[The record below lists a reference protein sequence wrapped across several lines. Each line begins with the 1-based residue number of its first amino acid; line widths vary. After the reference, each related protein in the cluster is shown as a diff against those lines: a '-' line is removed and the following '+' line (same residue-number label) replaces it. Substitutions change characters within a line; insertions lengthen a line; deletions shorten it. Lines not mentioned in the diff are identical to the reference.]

1 VSAEQVATANA
12 GTASAEPLVLLEVE
26 AVGVRLSGQKI
37 LDGVSFAI
45 SEGERVGLIG
55 PNGAGKTSLLE
66 AVAGFA
72 PLDAG
77 QLRWRG
83 APLGAHDRK
92 ESLFYLPD
100 GIRPCPDHRA
110 GELVELFRVA
120 YGQPRSRAEELVE
133 VLQLG
138 RALDKRVGHLSKG
151 FTKRMLLALGM
162 LTRAPLLLLDEPLDG
177 LDLHQVAAVGS
188 LFDRLRG
195 EGRTLLLSIH
205 ELSLAE
211 RLCESFLLLAEGRL
225 LAKGRLADLRRQAGI
240 EAGGLDRVFFVLT

>member
-1 VSAEQVATANA
+1 MRAEQVATA
-12 GTASAEPLVLLEVE
+12 TALTAPTEPLVLLEVDV
-26 AVGVRLSGQKI
+26 ACVRFSSQRI
-37 LDGVSFAI
+37 LDAVSFAI
-45 SEGERVGLIG
+45 REGELVGLIG
-55 PNGAGKTSLLE
+55 PNGAGKTTLLE
-66 AVAGFA
+66 AIAGFV

-83 APLGAHDRK
+83 APLRAHDRK
-92 ESLFYLPD
+92 ASIFYLPD

-110 GELVELFRVA
+110 AELVELFRIA
-120 YGQPRSRAEELVE
+120 YGQPRSRAEQLVE

-138 RALDKRVGHLSKG
+138 GALDKRVGHLSKG

-162 LTRAPLLLLDEPLDG
+162 LTRAPLLLFDEPLDG
-177 LDLHQVAAVGS
+177 LDLHQVAAVRS

-211 RLCESFLLLAEGRL
+211 RLCENFLLLAEGRL
-225 LAKGRLADLRRQAGI
+225 LATGPLADLRQQAGI
-240 EAGGLDRVFFVLT
+240 ETGGLDRVFFALT